1 MLDTYVG
8 ILHFILPS
16 AAALQRPECSVLYM
30 YNNNVS
36 IKNYSILVFKCFGVF
51 IDFISID
58 LIFIDLGLEH
68 GFKGPCDKERIK
80 VGN

>member
-36 IKNYSILVFKCFGVF
+36 IKNYSILFFKCFGVF
-51 IDFISID
+51 IDFISI
-58 LIFIDLGLEH
+58 IDLGLEH